1 MTLTCLPQATLSAM
15 PDVFS
20 KCRRSG
26 GRQDANSASGD
37 EYADV
42 VPVIPEVAVR
52 IPELLTT
59 LDATKAKRS
68 VLQYRHL

>member
-1 MTLTCLPQATLSAM
+1 M

-37 EYADV
+37 EYSDDA
-42 VPVIPEVAVR
+42 PVIPELAVR

-59 LDATKAKRS
+59 LDAAEAK
-68 VLQYRHL
+68 